1 MKFMRRTNPPGG
13 GTVVWMQSSLAA
25 GRAEGAVR
33 CVQKFRVLWR
43 GGATRRA
50 LKIEAN
56 QPISLRVASSAPI
69 SRHVWYDKQSY
80 GVVLRV
86 YRGAGIRIGVDR
98 VCFVR
103 ANGKVEVSIMLLRLA
118 WEKKIKIWFSGRS
131 GGLCWNNNYNWEKS
145 CKKKEMGYCFL
156 NNCINIFCI
165 E

>member
-33 CVQKFRVLWR
+33 CVQKFRELWR

-56 QPISLRVASSAPI
+56 QPISLRVAGSAPI

-103 ANGKVEVSIMLLRLA
+103 ADGKRGGFNHAATFGMSKENKNLIQRSLWWVML
-118 WEKKIKIWFSGRS
+118 E
-131 GGLCWNNNYNWEKS
+131 
-145 CKKKEMGYCFL
+145 
-156 NNCINIFCI
+156 
-165 E
+165 